1 MLHSLKAPKTGAAQ
15 PSGDSA
21 TMGGTRKAP
30 KTGAA
35 QPSGDSATMPSL
47 SYPWKEGYDDDDED
61 DDYDNESMMMMS
73 R

>member
-1 MLHSLKAPKTGAAQ
+1 
-15 PSGDSA
+15 
-21 TMGGTRKAP
+21 MGGTRKAP

-61 DDYDNESMMMMS
+61 DDYDNESIMIMN